1 VIILSVT
8 VLLVTGVALL
18 AMGPGNGP
26 VRSLHQ
32 LSFIV
37 LFGAMCV
44 HVLAHLRKLPALTA
58 GDWRPR
64 TRLQGGSA
72 RRAVLLTC
80 LLTGLAL
87 GAVAI
92 TYDGAW
98 VHRAHHHLPQDGAH

>member
-26 VRSLHQ
+26 VRSLH
-32 LSFIV
+32 
-37 LFGAMCV
+37 
-44 HVLAHLRKLPALTA
+44 
-58 GDWRPR
+58 WRPR